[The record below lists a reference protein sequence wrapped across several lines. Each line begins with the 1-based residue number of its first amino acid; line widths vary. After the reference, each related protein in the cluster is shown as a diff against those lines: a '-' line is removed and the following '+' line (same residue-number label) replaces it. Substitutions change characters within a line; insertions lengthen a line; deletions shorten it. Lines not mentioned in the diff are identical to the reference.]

1 MGTERKGGI
10 LNFKDGPRTEEY
22 VNALSKPA
30 KVDDAP
36 KTIQGKTVNQWT
48 AEQQQFQDLP
58 PLPPGWLRITSRKT
72 SEVYFFN
79 KWTQESTFDFPKPVQ
94 TASAQATLASGPL
107 PEGWT
112 EQVSKST
119 GKSYYFNAA
128 KRKSQFERP
137 S

>member
-79 KWTQESTFDFPKPVQ
+79 KWTQEAFPSSRAFFVPFVPLVQ
-94 TASAQATLASGPL
+94 SVLSFVPL
-107 PEGWT
+107 E
-112 EQVSKST
+112 
-119 GKSYYFNAA
+119 
-128 KRKSQFERP
+128 
-137 S
+137 